1 MDPETIEEIEKYL
14 DQELDAKGKK
24 EFEERLKTDQNLAD
38 RVDFMQKLRKNFALQ
53 QYLNQEQAEL
63 LPLTNELG
71 EQYFDQKGLTDS
83 DPPTVPIPLI
93 PMRKWGRISAA
104 AIILIIGGVCLYWYM
119 NRDLYTKDHLI
130 AGFYEPVLR
139 NPRSGIKKSL
149 TELTQDDPEYLQ
161 AVAEAA
167 DQSLNQQQFSSS
179 QQMLE
184 MLLRMDSTNTRK
196 SDNINLE
203 AAKWNLLVL
212 GLLNLEPDSL
222 LNQLMI
228 LQNGDASLKYQ
239 QGAERLRKK
248 MKHPFYRWAN

>member
-93 PMRKWGRISAA
+93 PMRKWGRNQRRRNYSNYRRSMPV
-104 AIILIIGGVCLYWYM
+104 LV
-119 NRDLYTKDHLI
+119 
-130 AGFYEPVLR
+130 YEP
-139 NPRSGIKKSL
+139 
-149 TELTQDDPEYLQ
+149 
-161 AVAEAA
+161 
-167 DQSLNQQQFSSS
+167 
-179 QQMLE
+179 
-184 MLLRMDSTNTRK
+184 
-196 SDNINLE
+196 
-203 AAKWNLLVL
+203 
-212 GLLNLEPDSL
+212 
-222 LNQLMI
+222 
-228 LQNGDASLKYQ
+228 
-239 QGAERLRKK
+239 
-248 MKHPFYRWAN
+248 